1 MKHILFSVSQ
11 IAEEYDK
18 VALQTT
24 VNKAQ
29 TKIDQL
35 GLADFDKVALTLTD
49 GPTEIEF
56 SAQDVAVDS
65 EAPTEADGVD

>member
-1 MKHILFSVSQ
+1 MSYLAAACA
-11 IAEEYDK
+11 IAIPL
-18 VALQTT
+18 AL
-24 VNKAQ
+24 KAQ